1 MGYTCNVCKKSF
13 SRCAFLVHNS
23 DSKCNPAPKEVL
35 PVRPRPSTSTSFE
48 QVEQSLPS
56 TSSNADPSAPT
67 VLQNGSLFMVVHLNN
82 EETRSRP
89 YANLTEVD
97 IRHEESTTT
106 TDNKK
111 SYESNEDNASD
122 FIEDLF
128 DLLPEAAEEQQLQ
141 NVDVLFDI
149 APDLVE
155 NVAIVV
161 EQVNP
166 IEVAPTEEH
175 QQMETAESNLE
186 HNNTAALLEETDE
199 APKGFTKNG
208 NPRKRAAPRCKEDI
222 KSKRKKN
229 KDKHALQPPCNNTC
243 KRKCTTKL
251 TEHRRMKIHEHFWAM
266 EENERKVFI
275 LGHIDK
281 SKVKRKTHPEEESRR
296 GKTFFYFLTDSDGAR
311 KMIKSKGK
319 MYDFEDFKDAVKASN
334 SGKVTVKSM
343 EHQDFFTEFNY
354 SSQYKIMHK
363 VPRPYLSEM
372 VHVLFQRGSFD
383 MFYRKSFSGEVFQ
396 LSFLKA
402 GFTKK
407 REVPKPNT
415 RTSPRGVNK
424 EKKQDII
431 KKLVPLMPPNSH
443 GFWVDLAVSEE
454 PDLITEHDID

>member
-13 SRCAFLVHNS
+13 SRCAFVVHNS

-35 PVRPRPSTSTSFE
+35 PVRPR
-48 QVEQSLPS
+48 PS

-166 IEVAPTEEH
+166 I
-175 QQMETAESNLE
+175 
-186 HNNTAALLEETDE
+186 
-199 APKGFTKNG
+199 
-208 NPRKRAAPRCKEDI
+208 
-222 KSKRKKN
+222 
-229 KDKHALQPPCNNTC
+229 
-243 KRKCTTKL
+243 
-251 TEHRRMKIHEHFWAM
+251 
-266 EENERKVFI
+266 
-275 LGHIDK
+275 
-281 SKVKRKTHPEEESRR
+281 
-296 GKTFFYFLTDSDGAR
+296 
-311 KMIKSKGK
+311 
-319 MYDFEDFKDAVKASN
+319 
-334 SGKVTVKSM
+334 
-343 EHQDFFTEFNY
+343 
-354 SSQYKIMHK
+354 
-363 VPRPYLSEM
+363 
-372 VHVLFQRGSFD
+372 
-383 MFYRKSFSGEVFQ
+383 
-396 LSFLKA
+396 
-402 GFTKK
+402 
-407 REVPKPNT
+407 
-415 RTSPRGVNK
+415 
-424 EKKQDII
+424 
-431 KKLVPLMPPNSH
+431 
-443 GFWVDLAVSEE
+443 
-454 PDLITEHDID
+454 